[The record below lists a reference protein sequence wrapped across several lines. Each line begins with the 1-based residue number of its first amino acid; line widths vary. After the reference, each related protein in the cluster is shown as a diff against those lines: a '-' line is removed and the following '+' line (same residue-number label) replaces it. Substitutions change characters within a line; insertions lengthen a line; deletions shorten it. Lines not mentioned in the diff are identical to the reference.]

1 MILIRFLSEDCGSLV
16 GFIIEGH
23 ADYANS
29 GEDIVCA
36 AVSSAAYM
44 TVNTI
49 TDIIK
54 AEADVAVDDGMMF
67 VRVAAGDA
75 VRCRDI
81 FMGLKLHLIGLEE
94 QYPDRIQVHYM
105 EV

>member
-1 MILIRFLSEDCGSLV
+1 MILVRFLSEVCGSLV
-16 GFIIEGH
+16 GFIMEGH
-23 ADYANS
+23 ADYADI

-36 AVSSAAYM
+36 AVSSAVYM

-49 TDIIK
+49 TDIMK
-54 AEADVAVDDGMMF
+54 AEADVTVDDGRMF
-67 VRVAAGDA
+67 VRIAADDA

-94 QYPDRIQVHYM
+94 QYPDHIQVHYM

>member
-1 MILIRFLSEDCGSLV
+1 MILVRFLSEVCGSLV
-16 GFIIEGH
+16 GFIMEGH
-23 ADYANS
+23 ANYADI

-49 TDIIK
+49 TDIMK
-54 AEADVAVDDGMMF
+54 AEADVTVDDGKMF
-67 VRVAAGDA
+67 VRISADDA

-81 FMGLKLHLIGLEE
+81 FMGFKLHLIGLEE
-94 QYPDRIQVHYM
+94 QYPNHIQVHYM

>member
-1 MILIRFLSEDCGSLV
+1 MILVRFLSEVCGSLV
-16 GFIIEGH
+16 GFIMEGH
-23 ADYANS
+23 ANYADI

-36 AVSSAAYM
+36 AVSSVAYM

-49 TDIIK
+49 TDIMK
-54 AEADVAVDDGMMF
+54 AEADVTVDDGKMF
-67 VRVAAGDA
+67 VRIAADDA

-81 FMGLKLHLIGLEE
+81 FMGFKLHLIGLEE
-94 QYPDRIQVHYM
+94 QYPNHIQVHYM

>member
-1 MILIRFLSEDCGSLV
+1 MILVRFLSEVCGSLV
-16 GFIIEGH
+16 GFIMEGH
-23 ADYANS
+23 ANYADI

-49 TDIIK
+49 TDIMK
-54 AEADVAVDDGMMF
+54 AEADVTVDDGKMF
-67 VRVAAGDA
+67 VRIAADDA

-81 FMGLKLHLIGLEE
+81 FMGFKLHLIGLEE
-94 QYPDRIQVHYM
+94 QYPNHIQVHYM